1 MERRS
6 EAPAPA
12 GTAVLRMLTGGAGQ
26 PDHPSVDQR
35 WQWTAEAYRST
46 PRDGIRVFLLGS
58 DAVARVGLRS
68 LLHGQS
74 DVVVVGDGPP
84 GPATLTAL
92 RQLRPAVVVLHR
104 MSGPADMEL
113 LARHLGDEVSLLT
126 VDSPEPEPGA
136 EASLALLC
144 GSLPGTVGPDQ
155 LGAAVQLAAAGYRLV
170 RRSDAWPVAA
180 PPCCCD
186 DPVPRVP
193 TVSEVDTGELTDRE
207 HEVLLLIA
215 RGLSNAEIADRL
227 TLSEYTVKSH
237 VQNLLH
243 KLGLRNRV
251 QAVIYA
257 FETGLR

>member
-26 PDHPSVDQR
+26 PDHPAVDQR
-35 WQWTAEAYRST
+35 WQWTTEPSRSL
-46 PRDGIRVFLLGS
+46 PRDGVQVFLLGS

-84 GPATLTAL
+84 GPATLAAL
-92 RQLRPAVVVLHR
+92 RQLRPAVIVLHR

-113 LARHLGDEVSLLT
+113 LARHLGDEVSMVT
-126 VDSPEPEPGA
+126 VDSPEPGPGA
-136 EASLALLC
+136 EAALALHC
-144 GSLPGTVGPDQ
+144 GSLPGTVEPAQ
-155 LGAAVQLAAAGYRLV
+155 LGAAVQMAAAGYRMV
-170 RRSDAWPVAA
+170 RRSDGWPAAA
-180 PPCCCD
+180 PSCRCD
-186 DPVPRVP
+186 DLAPRVP
-193 TVSEVDTGELTDRE
+193 SVSEVDTGELTDRE

-215 RGLSNAEIADRL
+215 RGLSNVEIADRL

-237 VQNLLH
+237 VRNLLH
-243 KLGLRNRV
+243 KLRLRNRV